1 MGRRYR
7 RRRSNSIVSVIPD
20 IVNIAS
26 RLPWWGALLTGI
38 ISYLLIAIFLGGYF
52 EGYIASQAGSKFYVV
67 IEARYGRLVQV
78 CNWVG
83 MASFFV
89 GVFFAIRN
97 YFFSSRAT
105 SNEKRIVAFFS
116 KVIGRSID

>member
-20 IVNIAS
+20 IVHIAS
-26 RLPWWGALLTGI
+26 RLPWWGALLTGV
-38 ISYLLIAIFLGGYF
+38 ISYFLIAILLGGYI
-52 EGYIASQAGSKFYVV
+52 EGHIANQAGSKFYVI
-67 IEARYGRLVQV
+67 IEARYGRLVHV

-83 MASFFV
+83 MACFV
-89 GVFFAIRN
+89 VGLFFAIRN
-97 YFFSSRAT
+97 YFVSNRAT
-105 SNEKRIVAFFS
+105 RNEKGVVAFLS

>member
-20 IVNIAS
+20 IVHIAS

-38 ISYLLIAIFLGGYF
+38 ISYFLIVILLGGYI
-52 EGYIASQAGSKFYVV
+52 EGHIASQAGSKFHVI
-67 IEARYGRLVQV
+67 IEARYGRLVNI

-83 MASFFV
+83 IASFVV
-89 GVFFAIRN
+89 GLFFAIRN
-97 YFFSSRAT
+97 YFVSNRAT
-105 SNEKRIVAFFS
+105 SDEKGIVTFIS
-116 KVIGRSID
+116 KLIGRSID